1 MPLMAGVI
9 SDFVLYVCICKI
21 KRLFERKTRPLC
33 FLFNLRCLL
42 ENKAKL
48 RTLLGSLLTNMRR
61 AVPSP
66 PPISILQLALIIPHI
81 PPIPTGREVTFLIPF
96 PAVQSHLLERNQ
108 IEALYFPEHAAGA
121 ISQLSS

>member
-1 MPLMAGVI
+1 MPLMAGMI

-21 KRLFERKTRPLC
+21 KRLFERAFEC
-33 FLFNLRCLL
+33 FSFNLRCLL
-42 ENKAKL
+42 ENKAKP
-48 RTLLGSLLTNMRR
+48 RTLLGSLLTNMRQV
-61 AVPSP
+61 VPSP
-66 PPISILQLALIIPHI
+66 PPISILQLALIILHI
-81 PPIPTGREVTFLIPF
+81 PFIPTGREVTFLIPF